1 MTASLTWED
10 YVVFAQQLAKAAGAE
25 ILPHFRTRPAMDN
38 KLEAGFDPVTEA
50 DRAGERAMRA
60 MIEERFPD
68 HGIVGEEYGIKEGR
82 SELTWILDPVDGTRS
97 FVFGM
102 TSWTT
107 LIGLLRDGRPMVGL
121 MHQPF
126 VGESFIGSPTGSY
139 LKRGDASAKL
149 RVNPAVS
156 LSLALGATTAPNLY
170 RSERQ
175 QRFLAAMRERLR
187 MMRYDGDAYFFCLL
201 AAGQI
206 DIAIDA
212 GLAPYDIAPLIPI
225 IEGAGGIVTTWDGR
239 DAAEGGDILAAASP
253 ALHEEASALLGGI

>member
-1 MTASLTWED
+1 MTPSSDWNG
-10 YVVFAQQLAKAAGAE
+10 YVAFAEELAKAAAAE

-50 DRAGERAMRA
+50 DRAGERAMRT
-60 MIEERFPD
+60 MIEARFPD
-68 HGIVGEEYGIKEGR
+68 HGIVGEEYGIKEAR
-82 SELTWILDPVDGTRS
+82 SDLTWILDPVDGTRS

-107 LIGLLRDGRPMVGL
+107 LIGLLRNGRPMIGL

-126 VGESFIGSPTGSY
+126 VGESFIGSPSGSF
-139 LKRGDASAKL
+139 LKRGEVSARL
-149 RVNPAVS
+149 RVSPAAS
-156 LSLALGATTAPNLY
+156 LSQALGTTTAPHLY
-170 RSERQ
+170 RSARQ
-175 QRFLAAMRERLR
+175 LRFLSAMRDRLR
-187 MMRYDGDAYFFCLL
+187 MIRYDGDAYFFCLL

-206 DIAIDA
+206 DIAMDA

-253 ALHEEASALLGGI
+253 ALHEEAKALLADV